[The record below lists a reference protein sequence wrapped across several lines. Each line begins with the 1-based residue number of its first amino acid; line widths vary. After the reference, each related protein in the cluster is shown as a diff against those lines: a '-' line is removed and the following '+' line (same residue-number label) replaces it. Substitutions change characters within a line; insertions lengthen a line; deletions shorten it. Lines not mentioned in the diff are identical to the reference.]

1 VDYTFFSPGM
11 RVTVFVCLT
20 SSFWGVFCW
29 LVFVA
34 IFVLFSRSFVGLSI
48 NIGVQ
53 KPSLLLRD
61 WFLTRVNRRSSNAV
75 YE

>member
-1 VDYTFFSPGM
+1 MFFVGW
-11 RVTVFVCLT
+11 FLLQ
-20 SSFWGVFCW
+20 FLF
-29 LVFVA
+29 
-34 IFVLFSRSFVGLSI
+34 LFSRSFVGLSI